1 MPDTFIRS
9 ATPGDREG
17 LVALL
22 DRCFPERDFAERFD
36 ERYPHLFTDAAIVQ
50 HLLAFQDGRL
60 LACVGCYAY
69 DARWFGAPLRV
80 AGIGQVATDPAARGG
95 GVMSRLLRT
104 AVERARQVDF
114 FWLWG
119 DRQRYGRI
127 GFASGGRTLSGGTWD
142 RYLPDP
148 GTGAGIRPLDREAD
162 AELIARVLGNL
173 PFAIE
178 LTSHERSAMLR
189 GMGAVGWTDG
199 SACILGDRGGARIWA
214 TLGSGAAVERLLG
227 WHARAGAAEGRP
239 DGRLEVLA
247 DPGDEDAVSLVRR
260 TAGTF
265 SEQPTASIRVGRL
278 RPMLAAWAAA
288 HPVRGL
294 RLPPF
299 CLDGG
304 AAGRVSISCASG
316 IWRIDDCDGTPDLG
330 LAGQELSELLVGFV
344 PAPSP
349 VGGALGAL
357 LPMRLSIPPCY
368 AL

>member
-1 MPDTFIRS
+1 MPEPIIRS
-9 ATPGDREG
+9 AIPGDREE

-50 HLLAFQDGRL
+50 HLLAFDAGRPI
-60 LACVGCYAY
+60 ACVGCYAY

-95 GVMSRLLRT
+95 GVMSRLLQA

-119 DRQRYGRI
+119 DRRRYGRI
-127 GFASGGRTLSGGTWD
+127 GFAVGGRTLIGGTWD
-142 RYLPDP
+142 RYLPEP
-148 GTGAGIRPLDREAD
+148 GDGDGIRRLDLVADEA
-162 AELIARVLGNL
+162 LIARALERL
-173 PFAIE
+173 PFHLG
-178 LTSHERSAMLR
+178 LTSGERSAMLR
-189 GMGAVGWTDG
+189 GMGALGWTDG

-214 TLGSGAAVERLLG
+214 MLGGDAALERLLA
-227 WHARAGAAEGRP
+227 WHARAAAGRGP
-239 DGRLEVLA
+239 GGRMEVLA
-247 DPGDEDAVSLVRR
+247 DPGDRDALTLLQR

-278 RPMLAAWAAA
+278 RPLLAAWAAV

-294 RLPPF
+294 HLPSF

-304 AAGRVSISCASG
+304 AAGRVSISCAAG
-316 IWRIDDCDGTPDLG
+316 IWRIDDCAGTPDLR
-330 LAGQELSELLVGFV
+330 LAGQELSELLVGFA
-344 PAPSP
+344 PAAIP
-349 VGGALGAL
+349 GILRAL